1 MPAVASSPIPAVL
14 AKLGPLDADR
24 IADLRPYL
32 ESVPDPRARRGRWYS
47 LTAILLVCAWAVIG
61 GAKSIDEIAEA
72 GERASIALLTA
83 LGIRRHLLGWRR
95 SPKPVTIGRVLQ
107 ALDGDALDQALG
119 AYLTDRHREAASAGP
134 PAAPLRRVI
143 AVDGKAPEGLG
154 PSRCAAPSPALGG
167 HARARR
173 HPRPGRGRGEDER
186 DAALRAAAGA
196 TRPRGHRG
204 HLRCPALGEG
214 QHHLAGRDEEGPLH
228 RGHQDQ
234 PAHRVCPARRPALDI
249 DQGSAHRLPQRTATG
264 KPDRNLIKAQRQ
276 KGPRT

>member
-95 SPKPVTIGRVLQ
+95 SPKPVTIGRVLRRWT
-107 ALDGDALDQALG
+107 A
-119 AYLTDRHREAASAGP
+119 TPWTRRW
-134 PAAPLRRVI
+134 API
-143 AVDGKAPEGLG
+143 
-154 PSRCAAPSPALGG
+154 SPTGT
-167 HARARR
+167 ARPRQPT
-173 HPRPGRGRGEDER
+173 HPRPRSG
-186 DAALRAAAGA
+186 
-196 TRPRGHRG
+196 
-204 HLRCPALGEG
+204 
-214 QHHLAGRDEEGPLH
+214 
-228 RGHQDQ
+228 
-234 PAHRVCPARRPALDI
+234 
-249 DQGSAHRLPQRTATG
+249 GSSPWTA
-264 KPDRNLIKAQRQ
+264 KR
-276 KGPRT
+276 

>member
-143 AVDGKAPEGLG
+143 AVDGKALKGSARLDAPRRHLL
-154 PSRCAAPSPALGG
+154 SAVTHAPSPPS
-167 HARARR
+167 
-173 HPRPGRGRGEDER
+173 PRSRSG
-186 DAALRAAAGA
+186 
-196 TRPRGHRG
+196 
-204 HLRCPALGEG
+204 
-214 QHHLAGRDEEGPLH
+214 
-228 RGHQDQ
+228 
-234 PAHRVCPARRPALDI
+234 
-249 DQGSAHRLPQRTATG
+249 
-264 KPDRNLIKAQRQ
+264 
-276 KGPRT
+276 